1 MLFKCSE
8 FSDITCKHQT
18 QLGNVAVFENR
29 QPGTEAK
36 FINKSS

>member
-1 MLFKCSE
+1 MLFKYSE
-8 FSDITCKHQT
+8 FSDITCNQRT
-18 QLGNVAVFENR
+18 QLGDVAVFENR